1 MMEIQIALM
10 AVVQV
15 VQSNLVGNVIALHYQ
30 VIEQLIV
37 EMEYLLV
44 RMSNVMMVME
54 IIQMDVM

>member
-44 RMSNVMMVME
+44 CMSNVMMVME

>member
-1 MMEIQIALM
+1 MEILIALM
-10 AVVQV
+10 VVVQV

-44 RMSNVMMVME
+44 CMSNVMMVME